1 MLLSELV
8 SSFLSWAERFREGGT
23 VENYRRHLER
33 FQAHVGPIKAAEV
46 KAHHLLAWGKT
57 WHEIQAVQRL
67 FSFAVNDAE
76 YMDKSPVRRV
86 KRPPLGFRKRILPR
100 ANLAQLF
107 RKSTR
112 PFRNFLFAMR
122 ESLCRPSEIR
132 RLAWEFLFWPG
143 KPKGLQQAL
152 EEGQALFVFDEFKG
166 RKRRSD
172 TQAPRVVPVS
182 ARLGRLLWRL
192 SQGGQEMAGEVFRNS
207 EGNPWTNNAVR
218 LRMKWLRKKLNLS
231 RDHRGENV
239 VAYTI
244 RHTMATEAAAAG
256 VRDRIL
262 AELMG
267 HTTTRTTA
275 RYQHLQVEHLQ
286 AAMKSLRRRRPAGKA
301 NFPH

>member
-1 MLLSELV
+1 MKLSELIA
-8 SSFLSWAERFREGGT
+8 SFLSWAERFREAGT
-23 VENYRRHLER
+23 VANYRRHLER
-33 FQAHVGPIKAAEV
+33 FQAHAGDLEAGEV

-76 YMDKSPVRRV
+76 FMERNPVRRV
-86 KRPPLGFRKRILPR
+86 KRPPLGYRKRILPR
-100 ANLAQLF
+100 ATMKQIL
-107 RKSTR
+107 RKSSK

-132 RLAWEFLFWPG
+132 RLSWEFLFWEG
-143 KPKGLQQAL
+143 KPKGLEDAL
-152 EEGQALFVFDEFKG
+152 KAGQALFVFDEFKG

-172 TQAPRVVPVS
+172 AQAPRVDPVS

-192 SQGGQEMAGEVFRNS
+192 SKGGQEMTGEVFRNA

-218 LRMKWLRKKLNLS
+218 LRMRWLRRKLKLQK
-231 RDHRGENV
+231 DHRGENV
-239 VAYTI
+239 VAYTF

-256 VRDRIL
+256 VRDRVL

-286 AAMKSLRRRRPAGKA
+286 AAMRNLHRRRPPGKLH
-301 NFPH
+301 FPH